1 MAYLLMRAASSSK
14 VPSFA
19 STRSS
24 SEAIFS
30 PSVSLLQEGHE
41 QRTQV
46 ERDVSV

>member
-1 MAYLLMRAASSSK
+1 MIS
-14 VPSFA
+14 SFA

-30 PSVSLLQEGHE
+30 PSVSLLHKGHE

-46 ERDVSV
+46 ERDVSA